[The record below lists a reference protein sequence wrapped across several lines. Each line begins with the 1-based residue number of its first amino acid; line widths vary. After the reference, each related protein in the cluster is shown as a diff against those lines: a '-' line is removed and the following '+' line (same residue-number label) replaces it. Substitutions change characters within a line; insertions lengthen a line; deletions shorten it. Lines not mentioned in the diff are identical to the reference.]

1 MSIKTLVT
9 GLEMVKVNALNNVVV
24 SWKLVEEGD
33 NIGLY
38 IKNSAV
44 LECPYIA
51 HAGTAEERENR
62 YQETVDA
69 FMKTPNWGEVTK
81 EHELTDPVLW
91 PVSEAKFEREYT
103 LVASYKTLASTN
115 PTTADTKA
123 WLIPMIVVAAVV
135 GVAGAICYSQKK

>member
-24 SWKLVEEGD
+24 SWKLVKEGD
-33 NIGLY
+33 NVGLY

-62 YQETVDA
+62 YQETVEA
-69 FMKTPNWGEVTK
+69 FLRTPNWLQVTK
-81 EHELTDPVLW
+81 EHGITDTLLW
-91 PVSEAKFEREYT
+91 PVSETKFENEYT
-103 LVASYKTLASTN
+103 LVMSAKRLDD
-115 PTTADTKA
+115 TTEKSSSKG
-123 WLIPMIVVAAVV
+123 WLIPMVVVAAVV